1 LARSKEV
8 RTPKPKPTQTATD
21 TISHP

>member
-1 LARSKEV
+1 LDRSKEV